1 MSDVSG
7 RYDVDI
13 VSSGSGY
20 QIQDEDNITVNI
32 VTAQYDLLNLW
43 RLQF

>member
-13 VSSGSGY
+13 VSSGD
-20 QIQDEDNITVNI
+20 QIQDEDNITANI